1 LASVNLFGTIRV
13 TKAFLPLIR
22 RSQGRVVN
30 ISSITGIL
38 STPFLGAYSITKSG
52 LETFSNILRLE
63 MKPFNVKV
71 CTIRPGNFLAA
82 SNITG
87 IAGEEPAR
95 TARHFWDQLGDTVQK
110 DYGKQILEKEI
121 ATLQILTKIA
131 VRKNNSISL
140 IASQRRFFERSEK
153 KRRVGGASNP
163 SGPKK
168 KPCLCICLCVY
179 L

>member
-1 LASVNLFGTIRV
+1 
-13 TKAFLPLIR
+13 
-22 RSQGRVVN
+22 
-30 ISSITGIL
+30 
-38 STPFLGAYSITKSG
+38 
-52 LETFSNILRLE
+52 

-140 IASQRRFFERSEK
+140 IVAYFLMNLSILQKKDIEPVVMDMTDALSKLYPKTNYLEASLADKTVTFLNNFLPAFLSDRLILGYQGQLLRIY
-153 KRRVGGASNP
+153 G
-163 SGPKK
+163 
-168 KPCLCICLCVY
+168 
-179 L
+179 